1 MRLLFLSVMLFATC
15 YLLPA
20 YAADSMQLE
29 LQRYDLL
36 VGKLQ
41 DQNTQL
47 MSQVR
52 ELQRQNYDI
61 AKKLQA
67 IQAQSQSTYDRM
79 QKVENVNVRNV
90 EAAQKQLNEAL
101 SAQQANLFDWGG
113 KTRDCPDLGVKHQ
126 QIKVATKPDG
136 SRTVTFLCFDG
147 KALHLGTQVHDVGA
161 E

>member
-1 MRLLFLSVMLFATC
+1 MRLLFALL
-15 YLLPA
+15 LLPLLA
-20 YAADSMQLE
+20 NAADDRTLQLE

-36 VGKLQ
+36 MGKLQ

-52 ELQRQNYDI
+52 ELQRQNYDL
-61 AKKLQA
+61 AKQVQK
-67 IQAQSQSTYDRM
+67 IQAQTQTTYDRM

-101 SAQQANLFDWGG
+101 SIANGNLFDWGG
-113 KTRDCPDLGVKHQ
+113 KSRDCADLGVKHQ
-126 QIKVATKPDG
+126 QLKMVAKPDG
-136 SRTVTFLCFDG
+136 SRTVKFLCFDG
-147 KALHLGTQVHDVGA
+147 KALHLGTEMHDVGA